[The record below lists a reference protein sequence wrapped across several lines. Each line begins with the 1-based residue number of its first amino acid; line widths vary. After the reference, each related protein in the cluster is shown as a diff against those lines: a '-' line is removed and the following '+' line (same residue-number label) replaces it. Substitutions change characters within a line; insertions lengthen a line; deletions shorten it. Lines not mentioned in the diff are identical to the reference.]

1 MILRKKHVPQFLNEV
16 DMDGTHAGEEVE
28 DPDYT
33 AIDDPAPGDTPP
45 ADDSTPEGAEPPAG
59 DSGVEGGMEGG
70 SGDDDIDYTDGS
82 DDPGMEGGDPDGG
95 EEAPPEGGDGQVTA
109 DDARGMEQELFQDL
123 TPDQID
129 LKHKELKNKFLDL
142 YNATSNIVDRVNEIP
157 TSDNTIASI
166 TFVAKKLADLRKMV
180 ADYMNDVYS
189 TKSYMENAI
198 NYNRFLAVFNG
209 INKILNEINEEL
221 VNKDDNEANR

>member
-1 MILRKKHVPQFLNEV
+1 MIIKKKHVPQFLNEV
-16 DMDGTHAGEEVE
+16 DVDGAPAGEEAE

-33 AIDDPAPGDTPP
+33 ATDDPAPGDTPP

-59 DSGVEGGMEGG
+59 DTGAEGGMEGG
-70 SGDDDIDYTDGS
+70 GDDDIDYTEGS
-82 DDPGMEGGDPDGG
+82 DDPGMEGGDPEGGG
-95 EEAPPEGGDGQVTA
+95 EGQVTA
-109 DDARGMEQELFQDL
+109 DDARGMEQELFHDL

-142 YNATSNIVDRVNEIP
+142 YTATSNIVDRVNSIP
-157 TSDNTIASI
+157 TSDNTVASI
-166 TFVAKKLADLRKMV
+166 TFVIKKLAELRKMV

-198 NYNRFLAVFNG
+198 NYNRFLSALNG
-209 INKILNEINEEL
+209 INKILDQINEEL
-221 VNKDDNEANR
+221 VNNDDNEANR

>member
-1 MILRKKHVPQFLNEV
+1 
-16 DMDGTHAGEEVE
+16 MDGTPASEEVE

-33 AIDDPAPGDTPP
+33 TTDDPTPGDTPP
-45 ADDSTPEGAEPPAG
+45 ADDSVPEGAEPPKG
-59 DSGVEGGMEGG
+59 DASTGGGMEGG
-70 SGDDDIDYTDGS
+70 GDDDIDYTEGS
-82 DDPGMEGGDPDGG
+82 DTDMEGENP
-95 EEAPPEGGDGQVTA
+95 EEGRDIPPEDGEGQVTA

-129 LKHKELKNKFLDL
+129 LKHKELKSKYLEL
-142 YNATSNIVDRVNEIP
+142 YNSTSNIVDRVNEIP

-166 TFVAKKLADLRKMV
+166 TFIAKKLAELRKMV

-198 NYNRFLAVFNG
+198 NYNRFLAVLNG
-209 INKILNEINEEL
+209 INKILDEINEEL
-221 VNKDDNEANR
+221 VNNDDNEANR

>member
-16 DMDGTHAGEEVE
+16 DVDGAPAGEEAE

-33 AIDDPAPGDTPP
+33 ATDDPAPGDTPP
-45 ADDSTPEGAEPPAG
+45 ADDSTPEGAEPPVG
-59 DSGVEGGMEGG
+59 DTGDEGAMEGG
-70 SGDDDIDYTDGS
+70 GDDDIDYTEGS
-82 DDPGMEGGDPDGG
+82 DDPGMEGENPEGG
-95 EEAPPEGGDGQVTA
+95 GEAPPEDGEGQVTA

-129 LKHKELKNKFLDL
+129 LKHKELKGKFLDL

-157 TSDNTIASI
+157 MSDNTVASI
-166 TFVAKKLADLRKMV
+166 TFIAKKLAELRKMV

-198 NYNRFLAVFNG
+198 NYNRFLAALSG
-209 INKILNEINEEL
+209 INKILDEINEEL
-221 VNKDDNEANR
+221 VNNDDNEANR